1 MAKNETYEE
10 FVNKFKPKKTTD
22 DCMTPDAI
30 YDAVLNW
37 VVNEYSLVGRQIV
50 RPFWPGANYQSRDY
64 PDGCVVIDNPP
75 FSILAKIKNFYL
87 DHGIDFF
94 LFAPHLTLFAH
105 AQCDATCKIVVGA
118 GIEYENGAKVLTSFV
133 TNMDETLV
141 RTAPELR
148 EAVMAANVDGRGNK
162 SNNRYRY
169 PDNVASPALLGK
181 VAGVDFRVGREEGMP
196 IRRLDSQKQDKKGI
210 FGGGLLLSDAKAAE
224 LKAAELKAAELKAAE
239 LKAETHVTEWI
250 LSEREREIIASL
262 H

>member
-1 MAKNETYEE
+1 MAKNETYDE

-37 VVNEYSLVGRQIV
+37 VVSEYSLVGRQIV

-64 PDGCVVIDNPP
+64 PKGCVVIDNPP
-75 FSILAKIKNFYL
+75 FSILAKIKDFYL

-94 LFAPHLTLFAH
+94 LFAPHLTLFSR
-105 AQCDATCKIVVGA
+105 CDAACKIVVGA
-118 GIEYENGAKVLTSFV
+118 QVEYENGVKVPTSFV

-148 EAVMAANVDGRGNK
+148 EAVMSANVDGRGNK
-162 SNNRYRY
+162 SNDRYRY
-169 PDNVASPALLGK
+169 LDNVTSPALLGK
-181 VAGVDFRVGREEGMP
+181 VAGVDFRVRREEGML
-196 IRRLDSQKQDKKGI
+196 ISRLDSQKQSKKAI

-239 LKAETHVTEWI
+239 LKAETPVTEWL

>member
-30 YDAVLNW
+30 YDAVKTW
-37 VVNEYSLVGRQIV
+37 AVKEYRLEGRSII
-50 RPFWPGANYQSRDY
+50 RPFWPGADYQSRDY

-75 FSILAKIKNFYL
+75 FSILAKIKDFYL

-94 LFAPHLTLFAH
+94 LFAPHLTLFSR
-105 AQCDATCKIVVGA
+105 CDAACKIVVGA
-118 GIEYENGAKVLTSFV
+118 RVEYENGAKVPTSFV

-162 SNNRYRY
+162 SNDRYRY
-169 PDNVASPALLGK
+169 PDNVTSSALLGK
-181 VAGVDFRVGREEGMP
+181 VAGVDFRVRREECML
-196 IRRLDSQKQDKKGI
+196 ISRLDSQKQDKKTI

-224 LKAAELKAAELKAAE
+224 LKATELKAAE
-239 LKAETHVTEWI
+239 LKAETPATEWL

>member
-1 MAKNETYEE
+1 MSKNKTFEE

-30 YDAVLNW
+30 YDAVKTW
-37 VVNEYSLVGRQIV
+37 VVKEYRLEGRSII
-50 RPFWPGANYQSRDY
+50 RPFWPGADYKARDY
-64 PDGCVVIDNPP
+64 PKGCVVIDNPP
-75 FSILAKIKNFYL
+75 FSILAKIKDFYL

-94 LFAPHLTLFAH
+94 LFAPHLTLFSR
-105 AQCDATCKIVVGA
+105 CDVTCKIVVGA
-118 GIEYENGAKVLTSFV
+118 KVEYENGAKVLTSFV
-133 TNMDETLV
+133 TILDEALV
-141 RTAPELR
+141 CTAPELR

-169 PDNVASPALLGK
+169 PDNVTSSALLSK
-181 VAGVDFRVGREEGMP
+181 VAGVDFRVRREEGML
-196 IRRLDSQKQDKKGI
+196 ISRLDSQKQSGKSI

-224 LKAAELKAAELKAAE
+224 LKAAELKADELKV
-239 LKAETHVTEWI
+239 ETPATEWL